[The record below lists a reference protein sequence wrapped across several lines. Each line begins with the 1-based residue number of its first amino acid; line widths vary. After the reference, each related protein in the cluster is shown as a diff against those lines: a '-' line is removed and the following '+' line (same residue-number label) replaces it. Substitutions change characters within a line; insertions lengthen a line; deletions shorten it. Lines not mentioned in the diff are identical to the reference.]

1 MRSYIKLH
9 VEAANGVTYIRPTYL
24 KLWRIIITLYIGNIV
39 VRPTY

>member
-1 MRSYIKLH
+1 MRSYIKLY
-9 VEAANGVTYIRPTYL
+9 VAAANGVTYIRRAYR